1 MRKLYLAFD
10 IGDALKIGGGR
21 SVKYIF
27 TDPRTG
33 QYSLGYVI
41 SNILPN
47 IYIFASVI
55 LFFILVIGGL
65 TFIINAGKDNPEEAA
80 KGKKAATAAIIGF
93 LIIFCS
99 YWIIQIIKTVTGVDI
114 LSPKGFK

>member
-1 MRKLYLAFD
+1 MRKLLAFN
-10 IGDALKIGGGR
+10 IGEQLW
-21 SVKYIF
+21 VKEGKGVE
-27 TDPRTG
+27 T
-33 QYSLGYVI
+33 LGTLGNII

-47 IYIFASVI
+47 IYIFAGVV
-55 LFFILVIGGL
+55 LFILLIFGGL

-99 YWIIQIIKTVTGVDI
+99 YWIIKIIETVTGLNI
-114 LSPKGFK
+114 FSPGI